1 MRTNVDLEKVN
12 SKWMYRIIKRII
24 DVLFSIVVL
33 ILLIIPSIFIGL
45 AIWTGDMGPIFYSQK
60 RVGIKGK
67 EFKMLKF
74 RTMVPNADQMK
85 KDLMEK
91 NEFKGAMFKI
101 QDDPRVTKVGHFL
114 RRHGIDELPQFWN
127 VLIGDM
133 SLIGPRPPLP
143 EEVDQYV
150 ERDFQRLLVKPGIT
164 GLWQITP
171 RIEYSFEEMLAL
183 DIKYI
188 NEQSLFMDL
197 KIIIK
202 TIMII
207 IKGNN

>member
-33 ILLIIPSIFIGL
+33 ILLIIPSIFIGS

-91 NEFKGAMFKI
+91 MNL
-101 QDDPRVTKVGHFL
+101 KVPCLKF
-114 RRHGIDELPQFWN
+114 RMI
-127 VLIGDM
+127 
-133 SLIGPRPPLP
+133 
-143 EEVDQYV
+143 
-150 ERDFQRLLVKPGIT
+150 PG
-164 GLWQITP
+164 
-171 RIEYSFEEMLAL
+171 
-183 DIKYI
+183 
-188 NEQSLFMDL
+188 
-197 KIIIK
+197 
-202 TIMII
+202 
-207 IKGNN
+207 